1 MKAALGSFS
10 LGKIPSILR
19 RSSVWGGVCS
29 DGQRW
34 VEETL
39 GRFSGGEFVGSSS
52 GEGVRSF
59 VATSSLLRSRIQS
72 KYSRNEPKGGREVG
86 GAGGGKGGGLV
97 LGPGSKVRH
106 GPNLAFK
113 ALNQTGLQESTKSV
127 VLGSLLGD
135 STLHVAKGENDARLL
150 FRISEADEEYF
161 RWKAAALEEISSLN
175 SVHLG
180 ASNKFLFRSRAVD
193 SLTKIYE
200 VTHSGEELVIRKRW
214 LSHFTPQSLA
224 VWWCDA
230 GSLVAGG
237 RKGELCT
244 DPFSEDRVL
253 VLSKYLEDEWK
264 VHAHVGQLKSTNKDK
279 SVKEAFIYRL
289 TFRTEELKKFLRL
302 VLPHI
307 PVASML
313 RKCLVVNH
321 SQALQESWISE
332 MKAAVPHFA
341 TYIDEELL
349 KIRKTSTRTDARTR
363 ASKSTTDARTRAP
376 KLTR

>member
-1 MKAALGSFS
+1 MKAAVNSFS
-10 LGKIPSILR
+10 LRKFSSIFR
-19 RSSVWGGVCS
+19 HSSGWRAACS
-29 DGQRW
+29 DGGERAQGNVERLERCTGAFIGLQRQD
-34 VEETL
+34 L
-39 GRFSGGEFVGSSS
+39 SCGSSP
-52 GEGVRSF
+52 RWF
-59 VATSSLLRSRIQS
+59 TSTPSLSRSRIPS
-72 KYSRNEPKGGREVG
+72 KYSRNQPRADRKGTVEATDRGSG
-86 GAGGGKGGGLV
+86 
-97 LGPGSKVRH
+97 LGPRSKVRH

-113 ALNQTGLQESTKSV
+113 ALNQTGLQDSTKSV

-135 STLHVAKGENDARLL
+135 STLNIAKGENDARLL
-150 FRISEADEEYF
+150 FRVSKMDEEYF
-161 RWKAAALEEISSLN
+161 RWKAAALKEISSMN

-180 ASNKFLFRSRAVD
+180 SSDKFLFRSRAVD
-193 SLTKIYE
+193 SLTRIYE
-200 VTHSGEELVIRKRW
+200 VTHSSDELLVRKRW
-214 LSHFTPQSLA
+214 LSHLTPQSLA

-264 VHAHVGQLKSTNKDK
+264 VHAHVGQLKSNDR
-279 SVKEAFIYRL
+279 SVNFIYRL
-289 TFRTEELKKFLRL
+289 SFRTEELKKFLRL
-302 VLPHI
+302 VLSHI

-313 RKCLVVNH
+313 RKCLVVNN

-349 KIRKTSTRTDARTR
+349 GIQKTPS
-363 ASKSTTDARTRAP
+363 
-376 KLTR
+376 L